1 MAPADVA
8 SIVVDEDNHTM
19 DIAVEAGN
27 LAQAIG
33 RNGQNVRLASQL
45 SGWELNVM
53 TVDDL
58 QAKHQAEA
66 HAAIDVFTKY
76 LDIDED
82 FATVLVEEGFS
93 SLEELAYVPI
103 NELLEIDGLDEET
116 VEALRDRAKNA
127 LTTLALAKEES
138 LGDSQPAEDLLGLEG
153 LERELAFKLAAK
165 GVRTLEDLAEQGV
178 DDLSDIEGLSDER
191 AGELI
196 MAARNICWFGD
207 DA

>member
-1 MAPADVA
+1 MRGARVQAVSTELGGERIDIVLWDDNPAQFVINAMAPADVA
-8 SIVVDEDNHTM
+8 SIVVDEDKHTM

-66 HAAIDVFTKY
+66 HAAIEIFTKY
-76 LDIDED
+76 LDIDEE

-93 SLEELAYVPI
+93 TLEELAYVPMK
-103 NELLEIDGLDEET
+103 NCWKLT
-116 VEALRDRAKNA
+116 ALMSRPLKHCASVLKTHWPLWRRTRNQASVITNR
-127 LTTLALAKEES
+127 LT
-138 LGDSQPAEDLLGLEG
+138 
-153 LERELAFKLAAK
+153 
-165 GVRTLEDLAEQGV
+165 
-178 DDLSDIEGLSDER
+178 
-191 AGELI
+191 
-196 MAARNICWFGD
+196 IC
-207 DA
+207 

>member
-1 MAPADVA
+1 MITRRSFVINAMAPADVA
-8 SIVVDEDNHTM
+8 SIVVDEDKHTM

-66 HAAIDVFTKY
+66 HAAIDTFTKY

-82 FATVLVEEGFS
+82 FATVLVEEGF
-93 SLEELAYVPI
+93 LDAGRT
-103 NELLEIDGLDEET
+103 GLC
-116 VEALRDRAKNA
+116 A
-127 LTTLALAKEES
+127 
-138 LGDSQPAEDLLGLEG
+138 
-153 LERELAFKLAAK
+153 
-165 GVRTLEDLAEQGV
+165 
-178 DDLSDIEGLSDER
+178 DER
-191 AGELI
+191 AVGN
-196 MAARNICWFGD
+196 RRP
-207 DA
+207 